1 MTNVDVLLNLTN
13 NWQRLKMRE
22 AVWKR
27 RKSNEFRI
35 FSYNK
40 DTVTVKGHH
49 ECYNNKDTRLFHM
62 LSHITL
68 AVLLISLD
76 RVRSFV
82 GIRV

>member
-22 AVWKR
+22 VVWKR

-35 FSYNK
+35 LSYNK
-40 DTVTVKGHH
+40 DTVTEKDHH
-49 ECYNNKDTRLFHM
+49 ACYSNKDTRLFHM
-62 LSHITL
+62 LPHVTL